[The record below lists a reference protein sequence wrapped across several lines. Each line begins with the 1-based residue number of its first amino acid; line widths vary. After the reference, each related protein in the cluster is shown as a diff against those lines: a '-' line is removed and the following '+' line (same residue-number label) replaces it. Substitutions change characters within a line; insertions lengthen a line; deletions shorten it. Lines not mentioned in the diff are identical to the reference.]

1 MTARRRNST
10 AAMGIGDGHAVFQA
24 GRQREA
30 QAMAWAASDQ
40 RQPFAVVEQLLV
52 AGNAPERENRGIEWR
67 IGIGIE
73 LHHSGMAGQPGWMR
87 VTRVQRRIFQQ
98 AQAPAMR
105 RLLCAFRSAILA
117 LTYLAIWLWS
127 NNLNSIDINVEGS
140 DVAIKTG
147 DIFQQPGL
155 KAIAFNEYFDTQVDN
170 KIIGETSL
178 NGVFIQ
184 KHLGVPLSEL
194 DRHIEEYAFDNSEV
208 LDENEA
214 RKQGKKKRYQ
224 IGTICLYKDYL
235 LTAFSKFDENNKAL
249 LTMPE
254 YLEFLINFWDKVNN
268 IYAQQSVSTTIFGSG
283 ITRIKGHKNISDED
297 LLKIMLW
304 TFRISEMRFKYPAKL
319 TIVIH
324 KDKIDQ
330 INLLDIKSVR
340 NGV

>member
-1 MTARRRNST
+1 MAKVGFFDKRVIKKFLEST
-10 AAMGIGDGHAVFQA
+10 AVVSGAL
-24 GRQREA
+24 
-30 QAMAWAASDQ
+30 S
-40 RQPFAVVEQLLV
+40 FAVIFFDIPAEWKLK
-52 AGNAPERENRGIEWR
+52 AG
-67 IGIGIE
+67 
-73 LHHSGMAGQPGWMR
+73 L
-87 VTRVQRRIFQQ
+87 
-98 AQAPAMR
+98 
-105 RLLCAFRSAILA
+105 AFLA
-117 LTYLAIWLWS
+117 LLALIYLVIWFWS

-140 DVAIKTG
+140 DVSIKTG

-184 KHLGVPLSEL
+184 RHLGVPPSEL
-194 DRHIEEYAFDNSEV
+194 DRYIEEYAFDDSEV
-208 LDENEA
+208 LEENEA

-224 IGTICLYKDYL
+224 IGTICLYEDYL
-235 LTAFSKFDENNKAL
+235 MTAFSKFDENNKAL

-268 IYAQQSVSTTIFGSG
+268 VYAQKSVSTTIFGSG
-283 ITRIKGHKNISDED
+283 ITRIKGHKNIADED

-324 KDKIDQ
+324 KDKINQ
-330 INLLDIKSVR
+330 INLLDIKSAR